1 MVDKSRS
8 KRALKTPVLALAGFW
23 LGILALIPMSIMT
36 VDFII
41 PPAFA
46 SAMRAMPLGLQNVL
60 LFYYMLGS
68 LPFAISA
75 LVVGIIALRRI
86 KKDKFLKGVNWAVLA
101 IIFGCLG
108 LVFGVFLYLHFVSVL
123 QPTPALPI

>member
-1 MVDKSRS
+1 MANKSGI
-8 KRALKTPVLALAGFW
+8 KRVVRTPSLALVAFG
-23 LGILALIPMSIMT
+23 LGILALFPMSIMT

-46 SAMRAMPLGLQNVL
+46 SAMRAMPLGQQNAL
-60 LFYYMLGS
+60 LFYFMFGS
-68 LPFAISA
+68 LPFAIAA

-86 KKDKFLKGVNWAVLA
+86 KIDKFLKGENWAVLA

-108 LVFGVFLYLHFVSVL
+108 LVFGVFLFLHFVSVL
-123 QPTPALPI
+123 QPTPPLPI